1 MNRRKH
7 SLARTILTL
16 ILFALAGCDIPDV
29 DTVYTQEEVDYF
41 LEIALGA
48 EYGSSENTIKK
59 WTQDIK
65 LKVHGTPTESDRQ
78 TLDTVISE
86 LNDIIGSI
94 QLSIVDQG
102 ANVDIHF
109 LPESEFSSVEPNYV
123 PVNYGFFWVQWY
135 ATKEI
140 YHARILIATDHVTQ
154 KERSHLIREELT
166 QSLGLMNDSDK
177 YIDSIFYQGW
187 TDITSYADIDKTIIE
202 ILYREEILPGM
213 TGTEVTE
220 ALNDL
225 ER

>member
-16 ILFALAGCDIPDV
+16 ILFALAGCDIRDV
-29 DTVYTQEEVDYF
+29 DMVYTQEEVDYF
-41 LEIALGA
+41 LEIVLGA

-65 LKVHGTPTESDRQ
+65 IKVHGTPTESDRQ

-86 LNDIIGSI
+86 LNDLIGSI
-94 QLSIVDQG
+94 QLSIIDQG

-123 PVNYGFFWVQWY
+123 PVNYGFFWVHWY

-166 QSLGLMNDSDK
+166 QSLGLMKDSDE
-177 YIDSIFYQGW
+177 YEDSIFYQGW
-187 TDITSYADIDKTIIE
+187 TDVTSYADIDKTIIE

-225 ER
+225 